1 MRKKMALEDKIMA
14 LTAQGRM
21 QGWVMVLLP
30 LGVGAALFAIEP
42 TAMAPLLHSWQGWI
56 VCSVV
61 AVLEIVGLLFIRRIM
76 AIDI

>member
-1 MRKKMALEDKIMA
+1 M
-14 LTAQGRM
+14 
-21 QGWVMVLLP
+21 LLP